1 MNLKNNLLKYLLFLV
16 RYLLFRILL
25 PEINLGTN
33 IRGMCCNIFT
43 IDKIKAKRFQGLL
56 ENKEGDKNKEAK
68 RERERRKE
76 EIYQTRKQN
85 TYK

>member
-1 MNLKNNLLKYLLFLV
+1 
-16 RYLLFRILL
+16 
-25 PEINLGTN
+25 
-33 IRGMCCNIFT
+33 MCCNIFT